1 MSCEAKVTGSG
12 KPIGGSG
19 STSEG
24 SQEGGNKSGGSS
36 GNGADGG
43 GGNGQ
48 GGGAEKLAQDTT
60 KNNIKFN
67 KERVDEISSELR
79 KKGYSDVQI
88 AAVLGHWKNESSFR
102 LDALGDGGTSYGLA
116 QWHNERW
123 DGLKN
128 YAAKNGLPVNSVAAQ
143 VGYFDWEL
151 NNTEKGAGYKL
162 KSATTVAEASWA
174 MNSFER
180 FQGYKDTGHSQTVGR
195 LRNSNTFYEY
205 LNGAK

>member
-1 MSCEAKVTGSG
+1 MSCEIKVTGTG
-12 KPIGGSG
+12 KPIGGAG
-19 STSEG
+19 SS
-24 SQEGGNKSGGSS
+24 SSSNSEGGNSEGGSS
-36 GNGADGG
+36 GNGAEDGG
-43 GGNGQ
+43 
-48 GGGAEKLAQDTT
+48 ADKLAQDTT

-67 KERVDEISSELR
+67 KERVDEISSEL
-79 KKGYSDVQI
+79 KKRGYSDVQI

-102 LDALGDGGTSYGLA
+102 LDAVGDGGTSYGLA

-123 DGLKN
+123 TGLKN

-151 NNTEKGAGYKL
+151 NNTEKSAGYKL

-180 FQGYKDTGHSQTVGR
+180 FQGYKSTSNSQTIGR

-205 LNGAK
+205 LNGK